1 MDVLEKVKALIAR
14 PSITPNDAG
23 CLELIAS
30 WLTPLGFSI
39 ERIDQGGVS
48 NLWAKRP
55 GSDAGGKLICFAG
68 HTDVVPTGPLN
79 QWASPPFVPEIRD
92 GYLYGRGAADMKSS
106 LAACVV
112 ALERLLHRRPAS
124 ADFLA
129 LLLTSDE
136 EGDAINGTVRVVEA

>member
-48 NLWAKRP
+48 NLWTKRP
-55 GSDAGGKLICFAG
+55 GSDAGGK
-68 HTDVVPTGPLN
+68 
-79 QWASPPFVPEIRD
+79 
-92 GYLYGRGAADMKSS
+92 
-106 LAACVV
+106 
-112 ALERLLHRRPAS
+112 
-124 ADFLA
+124 
-129 LLLTSDE
+129 
-136 EGDAINGTVRVVEA
+136 